1 MSYFP
6 NFYVYIICRKIKM
19 FFSLQNIGFCV
30 FTFVFHVST
39 SQRTPLSRPAA
50 LICNANASK
59 GNKPENRV
67 ADTRTF
73 FRVGNS

>member
-1 MSYFP
+1 MSKDKDVFLIVKY
-6 NFYVYIICRKIKM
+6 
-19 FFSLQNIGFCV
+19 SFCV

-50 LICNANASK
+50 LICNAYASK
-59 GNKPENRV
+59 GNKPKNRV

-73 FRVGNS
+73 FRVGHS